1 MIDFKLLFK
10 LWLRSFSFKKDSFRY
25 PTFKRIIVVF
35 FVIPIIIIHVLIT
48 HIFLALDHVFFPAFK
63 SKNADKS
70 VFIIGFPRSGTSFLL
85 NLLANNT
92 QTFTAFRL
100 WEMVFAPS
108 IIQKIFYISLY
119 KLLTKIGFPVKALI
133 QRIDRLIFGRL
144 EGLHDMSLLEFEE
157 DEVLFMYLFQSAYWM
172 FIFPELEDE
181 HGLVVPD
188 NLQNLN
194 KRIKNI
200 NFYKSLIK
208 RHLYVFNKN
217 NKKYFL
223 SKNPFYPI
231 KLEGMTTVFPHSN
244 YLIIQ
249 RPLEKIAPSVI
260 SFVNHIYQY
269 FCTKQTNN
277 PMREAT
283 IDFLIE
289 WSLFLHYFKEK
300 PDYLMMNID
309 FKELTRHPS
318 NQAKEIHEWLAC
330 SINTDYEKFLD
341 TQDEFSKNYVS
352 KHQYD
357 PLTEDELERIRTV
370 KHEIHF

>member
-10 LWLRSFSFKKDSFRY
+10 LWLRGFSFKKDSLRR
-25 PTFKRIIVVF
+25 PTFKRILIVF
-35 FVIPIIIIHVLIT
+35 FVIPIIIIHIFIT
-48 HIFLALDHVFFPAFK
+48 HIFLILDHVFFPSFK
-63 SKNADKS
+63 SKNADKA
-70 VFIIGFPRSGTSFLL
+70 VFIVGFPRSGTSFLL

-92 QTFTAFRL
+92 QNFTAFRL

-108 IIQKIFYISLY
+108 IIQKIFYIFIY

-133 QRIDRLIFGRL
+133 QRLDRLIFGRL
-144 EGLHDMSLLEFEE
+144 EGLHDMGLMEFEE
-157 DEVLFMYLFQSAYWM
+157 DEVLFMYLFQSSYWM

-181 HGLVVPD
+181 HGLVAPD
-188 NLQNLN
+188 NLQNIN

-200 NFYKSLIK
+200 HFYKLLIK
-208 RHLYVFNKN
+208 RHLYVFDKENQ
-217 NKKYFL
+217 KYFL

-231 KLEGMTTVFPHSN
+231 KLQGMTTVFPQSN

-260 SFVNHIYQY
+260 SFVNHIYLY

-289 WSLFLHYFKEK
+289 WSLFLDQFKEK
-300 PDYLMMNID
+300 SNFLMMNID

-318 NQAKEIHEWLAC
+318 NQAKEIHEYLAC
-330 SINTDYEKFLD
+330 SIHADYEKFLD

-352 KHQYD
+352 KHRYD
-357 PLTEDELERIRTV
+357 PLTKDELKRIELV
-370 KHEIHF
+370 IS